1 LDSPA
6 DTPSEECSPP
16 PLVTRPTPNPFDQLP
31 PSAQRQAKQISEMG
45 FPVAKVVRACKLIGE
60 DQKQASVLFHASK
73 PQVLERN
80 LCGFQVV
87 DFLLRVQALEEKGF
101 PDSRV
106 EYVLGTLKMDEEK
119 AHQFLP
125 VFVQLVDLGFT
136 EDKVSEALLQAGCDR
151 DKALD
156 VLLS

>member
-1 LDSPA
+1 
-6 DTPSEECSPP
+6 
-16 PLVTRPTPNPFDQLP
+16 
-31 PSAQRQAKQISEMG
+31 
-45 FPVAKVVRACKLIGE
+45 
-60 DQKQASVLFHASK
+60 
-73 PQVLERN
+73 
-80 LCGFQVV
+80 VV

>member
-1 LDSPA
+1 
-6 DTPSEECSPP
+6 
-16 PLVTRPTPNPFDQLP
+16 
-31 PSAQRQAKQISEMG
+31 MG
-45 FPVAKVVRACKLIGE
+45 FPVAKVVRAFKLIGE
-60 DQKQASVLFHASK
+60 DHKQARILFRARGHLFDSS
-73 PQVLERN
+73 LW
-80 LCGFQVV
+80 LQVV